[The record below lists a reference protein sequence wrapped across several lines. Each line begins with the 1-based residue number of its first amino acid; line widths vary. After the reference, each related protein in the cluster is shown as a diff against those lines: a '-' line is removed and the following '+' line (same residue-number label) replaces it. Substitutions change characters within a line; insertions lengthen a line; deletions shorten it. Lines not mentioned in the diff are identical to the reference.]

1 MNKPITKKDP
11 ARASKKVGDVYT
23 ALSEFQQDCP
33 TIFKGETG
41 YGYKFADLAR
51 IVKVINPIL
60 HKHGLTYTQPI
71 KGSELHTIIVHP
83 ASGTTIE
90 SWVDLRH
97 DVSLKGQN
105 VFQIM
110 GSQITYNRR
119 YLLASILGL
128 ITDSDQDAQGQ
139 QTNPEKTKKAPA
151 KPKKLLN
158 ASSFRQLLKSYGQEH
173 NGRTIDMEWIRDLYA
188 LTPEQEKTIE
198 VKASGGQNG

>member
-1 MNKPITKKDP
+1 MEKPTTKKAP
-11 ARASKKVGDVYT
+11 ARASKKVANVFT

-60 HKHGLTYTQPI
+60 HRHGLTYTQPL

-128 ITDSDQDAQGQ
+128 ITDADQDAQGQ
-139 QTNPEKTKKAPA
+139 QTNPDKTKKPPA

-173 NGRTIDMEWIRDLYA
+173 NGRTIDIEWITDLYA
-188 LTPEQEKTIE
+188 LTPEQLKTIE
-198 VKASGGQNG
+198 LKDKGGEVG